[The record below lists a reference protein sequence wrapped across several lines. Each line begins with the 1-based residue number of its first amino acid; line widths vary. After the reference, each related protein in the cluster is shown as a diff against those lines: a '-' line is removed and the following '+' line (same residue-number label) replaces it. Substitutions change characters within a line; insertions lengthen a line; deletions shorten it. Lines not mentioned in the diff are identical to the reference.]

1 MKCVLDQ
8 KPLHFRGSLQKE
20 VTGGV
25 GLVPRLLNGVYSGVG
40 CRKLLTNM
48 DIRIY
53 EGLRTRVV

>member
-1 MKCVLDQ
+1 MYLTRN
-8 KPLHFRGSLQKE
+8 PYTSRGSLQKE